1 MLRTFTCSCRSSNK
15 SEIPLTIYPLLL
27 HKNANRLFVYEMK
40 SLKSNIIHID
50 KQLQCNINR
59 ETFSVRYIQGTN
71 VIPTFVFLLI
81 CVDIFVRGKQDR
93 SILLNFFHQNFNL
106 CGRKILFPLL
116 LILFTSSSAILK
128 STSGNLRRT

>member
-1 MLRTFTCSCRSSNK
+1 
-15 SEIPLTIYPLLL
+15 
-27 HKNANRLFVYEMK
+27 MK

-50 KQLQCNINR
+50 KQSQCNINR

-106 CGRKILFPLL
+106 LGRKILFPLL
-116 LILFTSSSAILK
+116 FNFIYEFVCHIEINS
-128 STSGNLRRT
+128 R